1 MPFWTAPQY
10 EDPPP
15 RLRDV
20 VFVVVMAVILIITI
34 SQWDDGGSSQS
45 KPPEQTSEEA
55 NDPYMVSVGQFR
67 PGSQDQEVPLTTS
80 ADTVMGPTQDGCWM
94 EFIYHSTQRTEV
106 ATAFAFG
113 RNGCMVQVSYQLESQ
128 LCTGF
133 TGWSM
138 PEQSVTAAFYREPIE
153 DEPLS
158 RAEAYTATAHP
169 ECDVQGLDAV
179 AFRLGV
185 PASYGTDPM
194 EVKITDGFVLLRT
207 APS

>member
-20 VFVVVMAVILIITI
+20 VFVLVMVVILVITI
-34 SQWDDGGSSQS
+34 SQWDDDGSS
-45 KPPEQTSEEA
+45 EQTVDEADVSE
-55 NDPYMVSVGQFR
+55 MVPVGQFH
-67 PGSQDQEVPLTTS
+67 PGTQDQEVPLTAS

-94 EFIYHSTQRTEV
+94 EFVYHETQRSEV

-113 RNGCMVQVSYQLESQ
+113 RNGCMVQVSYRLDSQ
-128 LCTGF
+128 LCTWF
-133 TGWSM
+133 SGWSM
-138 PEQSVTAAFYREPIE
+138 PELSATAAFYREPVE
-153 DEPLS
+153 DEPT
-158 RAEAYTATAHP
+158 RAEANMMLP
-169 ECDVQGLDAV
+169 ECYSKGLREV

-185 PASYGTDPM
+185 PEEYGTDPM
-194 EVKITDGFVLLRT
+194 EVKITGGFVLLRT